1 MPALYVVDT
10 DVVVSGVLRFGQGAA
25 PAVLLDR
32 MLTGRFAFLVSAS
45 LLAEYRQVLLRPSIA
60 TSHGLSD
67 SAVDRL
73 LAALTMAGYLRQP
86 DDHVGSDDDDPAPVC
101 PPGDEHVVRLL
112 AREPVS
118 TLVSGDRRLLDGLR
132 GWREVFTPAE
142 AVERAG
148 LAWPGGES

>member
-60 TSHGLSD
+60 TSHGLPD

-86 DDHVGSDDDDPAPVC
+86 DDHVGSDDDPAPVC

-118 TLVSGDRRLLDGLR
+118 VLVSGDRRLLDAVR
-132 GWREVFTPAE
+132 GWRDVLTPAE

-148 LAWPGGES
+148 LVGPRGES

>member
-10 DVVVSGVLRFGQGAA
+10 DVVVSGVLRFAQGAA

-32 MLTGRFAFLVSAS
+32 MLAGRFAFLVSAS

-60 TSHGLSD
+60 TSHGLPD

-86 DDHVGSDDDDPAPVC
+86 DDRALADVDDPAPVC
-101 PPGDEHVVRLL
+101 PPGDEHIVRLL
-112 AREPVS
+112 AREPAS
-118 TLVSGDRRLLDGLR
+118 ALVSCDRRLADALR
-132 GWREVFTPAE
+132 GWRVVFTPAE

-148 LAWPGGES
+148 LAGPRGES